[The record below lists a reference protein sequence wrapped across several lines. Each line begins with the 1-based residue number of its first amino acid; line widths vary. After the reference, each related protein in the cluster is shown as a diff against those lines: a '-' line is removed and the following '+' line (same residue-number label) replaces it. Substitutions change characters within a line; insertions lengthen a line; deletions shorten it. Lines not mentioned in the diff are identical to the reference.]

1 HEEML
6 KKSEEEK
13 AELRDRLNTLAE
25 RLKYVEFG
33 AMTTEQFHRQ
43 LESKLNLVVEKFKT
57 EAMHS
62 DFEWMGNENV
72 QYAIRN
78 FEQMAKVILRDEPQL
93 GYLVERILNAMIGKP
108 DSSDVNKKC
117 SVESKAF
124 EDFKTTMSAEIKLLI
139 EGLYAKQTE
148 ELNKNANK
156 LVSSMENVEQK
167 VDEGVVKRMHELY
180 NLVLG
185 IYDRQDTLR
194 VIDQSMD
201 IKIEDLFRLFRTIK
215 GQLDV
220 RNESDR
226 NAEAANISEQKHNLN
241 AVLAYVEQLGG
252 DQLELKARVQ
262 NIEQHCAKLTKD
274 MYNNPITPGS
284 SYSIA
289 KELQETG
296 TLQDTPNFTQDLD
309 KESENRDEATNEAEK
324 GK

>member
-1 HEEML
+1 ML

-156 LVSSMENVEQK
+156 LVSSMENVE
-167 VDEGVVKRMHELY
+167 
-180 NLVLG
+180 
-185 IYDRQDTLR
+185 
-194 VIDQSMD
+194 
-201 IKIEDLFRLFRTIK
+201 
-215 GQLDV
+215 
-220 RNESDR
+220 
-226 NAEAANISEQKHNLN
+226 
-241 AVLAYVEQLGG
+241 
-252 DQLELKARVQ
+252 ELKARVQ